1 MNKEKTQKTGLTQ
14 LVETKLKDYFL
25 NLNGQS
31 PVKGLYDQVI
41 KEVERPLL
49 SLTVAFCAGNK
60 LKAAELL
67 GINRNTLSKKLKE
80 LKEKP

>member
-14 LVETKLKDYFL
+14 LVETKLKEYFHS
-25 NLNGQS
+25 LNGQS
-31 PVKGLYDQVI
+31 PVKGLYDQVL

-49 SLTVAFCAGNK
+49 RLTLAFCEGNK

-80 LKEKP
+80 LKETT